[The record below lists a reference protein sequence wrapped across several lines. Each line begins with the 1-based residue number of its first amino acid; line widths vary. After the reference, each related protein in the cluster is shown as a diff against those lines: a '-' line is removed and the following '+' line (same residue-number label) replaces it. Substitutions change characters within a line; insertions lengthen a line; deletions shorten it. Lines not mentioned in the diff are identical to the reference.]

1 MRSRRAERCT
11 GCGLTPCLCLCDEI
25 APQATR
31 TRLLLLVHRVEVFKP
46 TNTARLAMRSLSHAT
61 LVACGNEAPQER
73 PLSNHRRLVLFPA
86 PGARPLREGEGRSGE
101 PLELIVPDGTW
112 TQARRIA
119 RRHPW
124 AQGAELVCL
133 PEGESTRYDLR
144 RNVRLGGL
152 CTLEAIARALAIVE
166 SPEIESGLL
175 ALLDRFVERSR
186 RIRTGAAPIS

>member
-1 MRSRRAERCT
+1 MRSRRAERCR
-11 GCGLTPCLCLCDEI
+11 GCGLTPCLCLCGEI
-25 APQATR
+25 TPLSTR
-31 TRLLLLVHRVEVFKP
+31 TRLLLLVHRVEAFKP
-46 TNTARLAMRSLSHAT
+46 TNTARLAVRSLSNTT
-61 LVACGNEAPQER
+61 LVRCGEEGSEEPPPSSQ
-73 PLSNHRRLVLFPA
+73 RRLVLFPA
-86 PGARPLREGEGRSGE
+86 PGARPLREGEGRDGE

-144 RNVRLGGL
+144 RNVRPGGL
-152 CTLEAIARALAIVE
+152 CTFEAVARALAVVE
-166 SPEIESGLL
+166 SPELEPGLL

-186 RIRTGAAPIS
+186 RIRAGAAPLG